1 MKAVS
6 IYYQKNKQIPQPTN
20 LPDIHTS
27 SALYIELKHAYKKH
41 HQSSKTEVINILKDQ
56 FPNSKIDE
64 DLVSFYIENMNG
76 LKIVS
81 LRKYRDELEII
92 RLDDLYDEKDTYLAI
107 RIYQCFITK
116 HSKFPKMENLE

>member
-1 MKAVS
+1 MK
-6 IYYQKNKQIPQPTN
+6 
-20 LPDIHTS
+20 
-27 SALYIELKHAYKKH
+27 
-41 HQSSKTEVINILKDQ
+41 ILKDQ

-107 RIYQCFITK
+107 RIYQCFFTK
-116 HSKFPKMENLE
+116 HSKFPKMKNLE